1 MNNLLQFPV
10 RNQVY
15 VDAVWMLYKLLT
27 WIVSHAL
34 GNPKEKDSMR

>member
-1 MNNLLQFPV
+1 MINLLQFPV

-15 VDAVWMLYKLLT
+15 VDAVWMLNKLLT

-34 GNPKEKDSMR
+34 GNPKGKDSMR

>member
-10 RNQVY
+10 WNHVY
-15 VDAVWMLYKLLT
+15 VDAVWMLNKLLT

-34 GNPKEKDSMR
+34 GNPKVEDFMR